1 MIVYITLGF
10 LLISAV
16 VAAIRP
22 KKLIPTVANTAFTCL
37 IISTVLTRHS
47 GPSVIPIIAW
57 YIAAA
62 CFIVAILRAQPHDAN
77 RPQP

>member
-1 MIVYITLGF
+1 MIVYLVLGF

-22 KKLIPTVANTAFTCL
+22 KKLIPTVANTVFTCL
-37 IISTVLTRHS
+37 ILSTVLTRHS
-47 GPSVIPIIAW
+47 GPSVVPIIAW
-57 YIAAA
+57 YVAGA
-62 CFIVAILRAQPHDAN
+62 CFIVAILRARPHNAN